1 VYQGS
6 KLEQVEG
13 SPGAVDRSAN
23 HADRPGASQLDNR
36 TLLVSEHG
44 SWRARAFPAAREA
57 ILTWAPDAPD
67 WGGAS
72 ADGPRGPRE
81 RGVRATAAPDQAAAA
96 EHRERSRRRAR
107 GRLRRYAVANR
118 CTRLWTFTYRPPQP
132 FERSRVV
139 EDWHA
144 FARALRAAGI
154 EVPWVRVI
162 ERHQSGALHLHAGFG
177 GFVDIRQVEVLWPH
191 GYVHAKKMRTRRG
204 GREDG
209 RAAAVYLAKYAGKAS
224 VAFAGQHSYEVAQ
237 GFPVVELAI
246 EHPSLD
252 PILHA
257 LARRMNGPAAYEWD
271 SGSSSEWRG
280 PPTVYLA
287 W

>member
-1 VYQGS
+1 MSDGS
-6 KLEQVEG
+6 TSEQVEG
-13 SPGAVDRSAN
+13 LRRAVDR
-23 HADRPGASQLDNR
+23 PYGAAPPSQLDNR
-36 TLLVSEHG
+36 TLLVGEHG
-44 SWRARAFPAAREA
+44 SWRARAFPGAREA
-57 ILTWAPDAPD
+57 SVTWAPDAPV
-67 WGGAS
+67 WAGSRPAT
-72 ADGPRGPRE
+72 GPR
-81 RGVRATAAPDQAAAA
+81 RGVAAASDQSLHP
-96 EHRERSRRRAR
+96 EHQERSRRRAR

-177 GFVDIRQVEVLWPH
+177 GFVDIRQVEALWPH
-191 GYVHAKKMRTRRG
+191 GYVHAVKMRTRRG
-204 GREDG
+204 GREDA
-209 RAAAVYLAKYAGKAS
+209 RMAAVYLAKYAGKAS

-237 GFPVVELAI
+237 GFAVVELAI
-246 EHPSLD
+246 DHPSLD
-252 PILHA
+252 PILAA

-271 SGSSSEWRG
+271 SGSSSDWRG
-280 PPTVYLA
+280 PPTVYLS